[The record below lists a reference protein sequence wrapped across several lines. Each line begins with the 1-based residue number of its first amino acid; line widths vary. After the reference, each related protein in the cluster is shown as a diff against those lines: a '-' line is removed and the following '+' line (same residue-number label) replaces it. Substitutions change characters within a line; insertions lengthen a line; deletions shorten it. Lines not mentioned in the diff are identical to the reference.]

1 MQRLLSPS
9 LSLSSLLPLSRGAR
23 PRRHHAKQAIIP
35 GLFINNNNNNNF
47 GAQQREQRRRRL
59 LHVVPSSSSQQQQIK
74 LNSKLQQQQQQQQQ
88 NRYMMVSTSD
98 AGNTTDNNNKGD
110 DNNKNDE
117 EGTTTTSSHYENHSK
132 EESYEDAY
140 FYEPGEYMEH
150 LINLCRDRLQIQIPI
165 AQEKADQKQ
174 TRKRK
179 SPEEKPDQISIR
191 KRCILDIGGGTGN
204 FAKELIHQ
212 NDNSRIVVIDPFLI
226 GDNNNTDNYIDY
238 SNPGSDIV
246 SFIKA
251 PAEDFL
257 ISQSSDDWRTTI
269 INYKYDG
276 YDQILLKEV
285 IHHFHKKDRV
295 GIFRGMK
302 DGLRKQSNSKSTRN
316 KLSRKSKSTTTTDLQ
331 SQSQSQSYP
340 SILIITRPQIEI
352 DYPLW
357 SDAKEVWKQNQPSIE
372 EIQQDLMEAGYT
384 NVKWTVES
392 YPCDITLNRWIEMIR
407 SRFWSTF
414 SNFSDLELED
424 ACNEITAKAK
434 KAKTINGNDND
445 DNDSDDND
453 SILRFEDRLIFLTA
467 S

>member
-1 MQRLLSPS
+1 
-9 LSLSSLLPLSRGAR
+9 
-23 PRRHHAKQAIIP
+23 
-35 GLFINNNNNNNF
+35 
-47 GAQQREQRRRRL
+47 
-59 LHVVPSSSSQQQQIK
+59 
-74 LNSKLQQQQQQQQQ
+74 
-88 NRYMMVSTSD
+88 
-98 AGNTTDNNNKGD
+98 
-110 DNNKNDE
+110 
-117 EGTTTTSSHYENHSK
+117 SSHYENHSK

-150 LINLCRDRLQIQIPI
+150 LINLCRTRLQIQIPI
-165 AQEKADQKQ
+165 SQEKADQKQ
-174 TRKRK
+174 IRKREREP
-179 SPEEKPDQISIR
+179 SDQEEQILIR

-257 ISQSSDDWRTTI
+257 ISQSSENLDWRTTI
-269 INYKYDG
+269 INHKYDG

-285 IHHFHKKDRV
+285 IHHFQKKDRV

-302 DGLRKQSNSKSTRN
+302 GGLRKQQQSTEEL
-316 KLSRKSKSTTTTDLQ
+316 KTKSTTTDSQ
-331 SQSQSQSYP
+331 SQSQSQYP

-357 SDAKEVWKQNQPSIE
+357 SDAKEVWKQNQPSIAD
-372 EIQQDLMEAGYT
+372 IQQDLMEAGYT
-384 NVKWTVES
+384 NIKWTVES
-392 YPCDITLNRWIEMIR
+392 YPCSITLNRWIEMIQ

-424 ACNEITAKAK
+424 ACNEISAKAK
-434 KAKTINGNDND
+434 KAKTTNGNGNNDDNNGND
-445 DNDSDDND
+445 DNDI
-453 SILRFEDRLIFLTA
+453 ILRFEDRLIFLTA
-467 S
+467 